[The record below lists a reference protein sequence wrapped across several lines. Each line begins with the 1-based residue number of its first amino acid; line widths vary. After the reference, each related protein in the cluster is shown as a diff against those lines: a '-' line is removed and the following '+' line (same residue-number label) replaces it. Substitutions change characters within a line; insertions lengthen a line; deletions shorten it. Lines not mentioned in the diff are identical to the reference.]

1 MAAAAAS
8 LLGLGA
14 ATVGPPPSAPPATP
28 GAAAAFEL
36 LRPLAKTAPAAPGSG
51 ESRDDRLLENFLAN
65 RPSPTPPAAVAPVP
79 RVPPVPAPAP
89 AAPVQAPVPAPARPL
104 PAPLAPRADTPAAPS
119 RADKDASLVGDLIA
133 ASPTASA
140 GKLQDQ
146 SGRDA
151 GVLDNFLRKHAPGPE
166 AFVRRK
172 PPPLS
177 SLETPK
183 AQDDA
188 KLLQLMG
195 GRADGVRFS
204 PSAAPGSFGG
214 AGYGGYAGYAGYA
227 EADARPGPM
236 GYGLPVARRGP
247 ERPRLGAG
255 RGAARRGTGGRGK
268 ARTNI
273 VEERAKDDVHEENL
287 QLRRAQMEMKT
298 KLQKLQVQ
306 IRQAQEP
313 KDAKAFE
320 QKANE
325 LGEMHRAM
333 SAPRGAKATSP
344 SGQRR
349 GVRA

>member
-1 MAAAAAS
+1 M
-8 LLGLGA
+8 
-14 ATVGPPPSAPPATP
+14 
-28 GAAAAFEL
+28 
-36 LRPLAKTAPAAPGSG
+36 
-51 ESRDDRLLENFLAN
+51 
-65 RPSPTPPAAVAPVP
+65 
-79 RVPPVPAPAP
+79 
-89 AAPVQAPVPAPARPL
+89 
-104 PAPLAPRADTPAAPS
+104 
-119 RADKDASLVGDLIA
+119 
-133 ASPTASA
+133 
-140 GKLQDQ
+140 
-146 SGRDA
+146 
-151 GVLDNFLRKHAPGPE
+151 LDSFLRKHAPGPE

-195 GRADGVRFS
+195 GRADGVRLS

-214 AGYGGYAGYAGYA
+214 AGYGGYAGSAPP
-227 EADARPGPM
+227 EARPGPM

-255 RGAARRGTGGRGK
+255 RGAGRRGTGGRGK

-287 QLRRAQMEMKT
+287 QLRRVQMEMKT

-320 QKANE
+320 QKASE
-325 LGEMHRAM
+325 LGEMQQMQRAL
-333 SAPRGAKATSP
+333 SAAASRAKATSP
-344 SGQRR
+344 SPSGSQRR
-349 GVRA
+349 GLRARQLQGRPHVAGATRAAGAPCAASFCEPFKAWQPGGTTFAKGRIKDVIAEDPRKAASALATSVLRSEGAASCADHLDGTQESAGSDGPVGSSGGS